1 MSYKFFKMIEESYE
15 DYMKNVQYNINIQLF
30 PHQFKS
36 IYEMEKFEK
45 IDKIILDNSYYLT
58 SKLGVLS
65 DIPGHGKG
73 LSILGL
79 ISKNLKNCE
88 EDTYYLKIPITTTV
102 YVNLMRVETLPQ
114 LKCSLLLVNVSLL
127 SQWIVELNRTN
138 LRWKYVYLKTDIEDL
153 DLDKYDIVVVTNNIY
168 NIFAQ
173 VYKKK
178 CWRRFIV
185 DEPASLK
192 IQSMDSVNAK
202 FYWLIT
208 ATPFDLY
215 SKRKTGFLGELLPE
229 DIETFSKI
237 IIKNDEDFIKKS
249 YNMPK
254 TYHLYYECYGD
265 VSKLFENLVN
275 SNVIEM
281 LDAGNIKGALECFN
295 YEEKETEVYESSDT
309 LITINKSIID
319 IYKKRK
325 MKRMEELS
333 KEGTPKSLEK
343 IQIIENHLQILDE
356 RISKYMYEN
365 KCILCDK
372 SLATSPAYM
381 TSCCQ
386 IIICINHRHSE
397 FVTKRESIVD
407 NSQRDSPIIIS
418 ETVDNKPISP
428 ISLKDRISES
438 IGSSQAQPSENMVKN
453 CMFCKTQDLKL
464 NLFRFKNYVN
474 QNSFETFKN
483 KKTKISYFL
492 EILKEIETKKILVFS
507 NYNETFVM
515 IKKFLDEQ
523 KILYLELKGTKE
535 KRDSA
540 IDNYKSGT
548 INILLLN
555 TIYSGAGLNLEETT
569 DIILWHKLCAY
580 QEIQVLGRA
589 NRIGRVKELS
599 VHHFN

>member
-1 MSYKFFKMIEESYE
+1 MHEESYE
-15 DYMKNVQYNINIQLF
+15 DFMKNVQYHINIPLF

-45 IDKIILDNSYYLT
+45 MEKISLDNSYYLT
-58 SKLGVLS
+58 SKYGIFA

-73 LSILGL
+73 LSMLGL
-79 ISKNLKNCE
+79 VSKTLKNEE
-88 EDTYYLKIPITTTV
+88 EDVYYSKIPIITSQ
-102 YVNLMRVETLPQ
+102 YLNSIRVDILPQ

-127 SQWIVELNRTN
+127 SQWIVELNRTH
-138 LRWKYVYLKTDIEDL
+138 LRWKYIYLKTDIEEL
-153 DLDKYDIVVVTNNIY
+153 ELENYDIIVVTHNIY
-168 NIFAQ
+168 NIFSQ

-178 CWRRFIV
+178 CWKRFII

-192 IQSMDSVNAK
+192 TIDSINAK

-208 ATPFDLY
+208 ATPYDLY
-215 SKRKTGFLGELLPE
+215 TKRKTGFIGEILP
-229 DIETFSKI
+229 DDTKIFSKL

-249 YNMPK
+249 YNMPE
-254 TYHLYYECYGD
+254 THHAYYDCYGD
-265 VSKLFENLVN
+265 ISKIFENLVN
-275 SNVIEM
+275 INVIEM
-281 LDAGNIKGALECFN
+281 LDAGNIKGVLDCFN
-295 YEEKETEVYESSDT
+295 YEELTKYPDLDLQETFQDT
-309 LITINKSIID
+309 LITVNKSIID

-333 KEGTPKSLEK
+333 KDVTQKSLEK
-343 IQIIENHLQILDE
+343 IQIIENYLQLLDE

-365 KCILCDK
+365 NCILCDK
-372 SLATSPAYM
+372 SLASSPVYM

-386 IIICINHRHSE
+386 IIICINHQSSE
-397 FVTKRESIVD
+397 CLVKKNNFSKNEKYID
-407 NSQRDSPIIIS
+407 DSPIITS
-418 ETVDNKPISP
+418 
-428 ISLKDRISES
+428 
-438 IGSSQAQPSENMVKN
+438 QPSIKIVSPLLLSSEEEEKN
-453 CMFCKTQDLKL
+453 ICVFCKTENFKL

-474 QNSFETFKN
+474 QNSYETFKT
-483 KKTKISYFL
+483 KKLKINYFFD
-492 EILKEIETKKILVFS
+492 ILKNLETKKILVFS
-507 NYNETFVM
+507 NYNETFLM
-515 IKKFLDEQ
+515 IKKFLEEQ

-540 IDNYKSGT
+540 IDNYKTGS

-589 NRIGRVKELS
+589 NRIGRTKELT